1 MSLKGV
7 EMQIAIPRTNEA
19 TQVQN
24 QFNHKPTYD
33 QAALANQSTKHT
45 ERQRQVS
52 AEVDASAF
60 LNVKDEGK
68 GGARERG
75 AASRRKPGKA
85 EDARLGE
92 GDPGHPYKGKHI
104 DISL

>member
-1 MSLKGV
+1 MSMKGV

-24 QFNHKPTYD
+24 QLNHKPTYD
-33 QAALANQSTKHT
+33 QAALANQSTKQT

-60 LNVKDEGK
+60 LNVKEEGK

-75 AASRRKPGKA
+75 AASRRKSGKPG
-85 EDARLGE
+85 DVRLGE
-92 GDPGHPYKGKHI
+92 PETGHPYKGKHI